1 MSTLKV
7 NTIQDASGNN
17 SSTPA
22 EIETGRAKAWIKF
35 RGDTTGAITASYGIS
50 SISNPATGEYTITF
64 STAFANANFIVTA
77 CVSGSPSI
85 HRGIGIKDG
94 AQTTTTCHV
103 NIFSTSA
110 GGSHEGPEENG
121 MAFFGPQ

>member
-7 NTIQDASGNN
+7 NTIQDASGSN

-22 EIETGRAKAWIKF
+22 EVINGRAKAWIKF
-35 RGDTTGAITASYGIS
+35 RGDTTGAITASYGIT
-50 SISNPATGEYTITF
+50 SISNPATGEYIITF

-103 NIFSTSA
+103 NIFSTS
-110 GGSHEGPEENG
+110 GGGDHEDTAENG

>member
-7 NTIQDASGNN
+7 NTIQDASGSN

-22 EIETGRAKAWIKF
+22 EVINGRAKAWIKF
-35 RGDTTGAITASYGIS
+35 DGATTGAILASYGIS
-50 SISNPATGEYTITF
+50 SISNPDTGEYIVTF
-64 STAFANANFIVTA
+64 STAFANANYVVTA
-77 CVSGSPSI
+77 CVSGSPAI

-94 AQTTTTCHV
+94 AQTTTSCHV
-103 NIFSTSA
+103 NIFSTS
-110 GGSHEGPEENG
+110 GGGDHEDTAENG

>member
-7 NTIQDASGNN
+7 NTIQDVSGSN

-22 EIETGRAKAWIKF
+22 EVINGRAKAWIKF
-35 RGDTTGAITASYGIS
+35 NGNTTGAIIASYGIS
-50 SISNPATGEYTITF
+50 SISNPTTGEYIITF

-77 CVSGSPSI
+77 CVSGSPAI
-85 HRGIGIKDG
+85 HRGIGLVDG
-94 AQTTTTCHV
+94 AQTTTTARL

-110 GGSHEGPEENG
+110 GGSHEGPAENG
-121 MAFFGPQ
+121 VAFFGPQ